1 MEKLREST
9 LEAKLKQQ
17 LYSKLQTYLK
27 LLRLYEE
34 THGQMGRLIL
44 EKEIKNLEAD
54 GRGRSD
60 AIAEL
65 ARVKGL
71 ESPPPQEELPIKPN
85 TKTTD
90 RSTVAVVEMGPEEE
104 EIPKPQ
110 KDADEEI
117 KVISPAKLTSSVG
130 LASRIRDALA
140 AKGISPAKVTSPVE
154 AVSPTKKG
162 TLTPPRKAEVVEKSR
177 RESISVARPRPTE
190 LPILAAL
197 SATSGVVTLAAGWF
211 LSLIPERGLPLS
223 ELFMNPGALIPAG
236 GADSFVPLL
245 ELLSLVF
252 CAAFFVAVGFLA
264 MGKKWAW
271 NLMFVSTAAWMAI
284 IALTATFISGS
295 SMFVNLAVVML
306 ILSAVSF
313 YLMTS
318 DSVKDFFKT

>member
-1 MEKLREST
+1 MEKLRGSS
-9 LEAKLKQQ
+9 LEGKLKQQ

-27 LLRLYEE
+27 LLKLYEE
-34 THGQMGRLIL
+34 AHGQMGRIVL

-54 GRGRSD
+54 GRSRSD
-60 AIAEL
+60 AIEEL

-71 ESPPPQEELPIKPN
+71 ESPPQEELPIKPG
-85 TKTTD
+85 TQTTD

-104 EIPKPQ
+104 ESPRPQ

-117 KVISPAKLTSSVG
+117 KVVSPAKDASRVK
-130 LASRIRDALA
+130 LASRIRGALA
-140 AKGISPAKVTSPVE
+140 AKGVSPAKATSPVE
-154 AVSPTKKG
+154 VVSPTKKG

-318 DSVKDFFKT
+318 DSVKDFFKA

>member
-1 MEKLREST
+1 MEKLRQSS
-9 LEAKLKQQ
+9 LEGKLKQQ

-27 LLRLYEE
+27 LLKLYEE
-34 THGQMGRLIL
+34 AHGQMGRLVL

-54 GRGRSD
+54 GRTRAD
-60 AIAEL
+60 VIAEL

-71 ESPPPQEELPIKPN
+71 ESPPQEELPIEPGKE
-85 TKTTD
+85 TAD

-104 EIPKPQ
+104 EGPRPQ
-110 KDADEEI
+110 KDASEEI
-117 KVISPAKLTSSVG
+117 RVVSPAESVSSSR
-130 LASRIRDALA
+130 LASRIRGALA
-140 AKGISPAKVTSPVE
+140 AKGVSPAKATSPVKE
-154 AVSPTKKG
+154 VSPTKKG

-197 SATSGVVTLAAGWF
+197 SAINGVVTLAAGWF
-211 LSLIPERGLPLS
+211 LSQHPDGGLPFS
-223 ELFMNPGALIPAG
+223 ELFMNPGALIPTG

-252 CAAFFVAVGFLA
+252 CAAFFIAVGFLA
-264 MGKKWAW
+264 IGKKWAW

-306 ILSAVSF
+306 ILSAVAF

>member
-1 MEKLREST
+1 MEKLRGSS
-9 LEAKLKQQ
+9 LEGKLKQQ

-27 LLRLYEE
+27 LLKLYEE
-34 THGQMGRLIL
+34 AHGQMGRIVL

-54 GRGRSD
+54 GRSRSD
-60 AIAEL
+60 AIEEL

-71 ESPPPQEELPIKPN
+71 ESPPQEELPIKPG
-85 TKTTD
+85 TQTTD

-104 EIPKPQ
+104 ESPRPQ

-117 KVISPAKLTSSVG
+117 KVVSPAKDASRVK
-130 LASRIRDALA
+130 LASRIRGALA
-140 AKGISPAKVTSPVE
+140 AKGVSPAKATSPVE
-154 AVSPTKKG
+154 VVSPTKKG

-197 SATSGVVTLAAGWF
+197 SAINGIMTLAAGHF
-211 LSLIPERGLPLS
+211 LSQLQDGGLPFP
-223 ELFMNPGALIPAG
+223 ELLVNPGVLIPAG
-236 GADSFVPLL
+236 SANSFVPLL

-252 CAAFFVAVGFLA
+252 CAAFFIAVGFLA

-284 IALTATFISGS
+284 IALTATFIGS

-306 ILSAVSF
+306 ILSAVAF